1 MHEESTVVVL
11 ATVLPTAILIESLL
25 YAVKGIYMCGSVSDK
40 YMSNFVYSNNKDITQ
55 RMISILI
62 II

>member
-1 MHEESTVVVL
+1 MREESTVVVL
-11 ATVLPTAILIESLL
+11 ATILPTAILMESLL

-40 YMSNFVYSNNKDITQ
+40 YRSNFVYSNNKDITQ
-55 RMISILI
+55 RVISILI

>member
-25 YAVKGIYMCGSVSDK
+25 YAVKGSYMCGSVSDK
-40 YMSNFVYSNNKDITQ
+40 YMSNFVYSNNKGITQ

>member
-11 ATVLPTAILIESLL
+11 ATVLATAILL
-25 YAVKGIYMCGSVSDK
+25 YAVKGIYMCGSVSDE

>member
-1 MHEESTVVVL
+1 MHEESTEVVL
-11 ATVLPTAILIESLL
+11 ATVLPTVVLIESLL

-40 YMSNFVYSNNKDITQ
+40 DMFSFVYSNSKDITQ

>member
-11 ATVLPTAILIESLL
+11 ATVLATAILIESLL
-25 YAVKGIYMCGSVSDK
+25 YAVKGIYMCGSVSDE

>member
-25 YAVKGIYMCGSVSDK
+25 YAVKGIYMCGSVSDE